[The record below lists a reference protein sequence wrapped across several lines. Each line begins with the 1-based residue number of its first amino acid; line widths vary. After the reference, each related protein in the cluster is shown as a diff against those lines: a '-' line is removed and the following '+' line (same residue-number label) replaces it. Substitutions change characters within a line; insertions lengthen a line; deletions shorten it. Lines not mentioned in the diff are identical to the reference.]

1 VEENGTIFEVKEKRG
16 ICFQKMAGMR
26 CCGGVQRECE
36 ASKEQLE
43 IVNHRPEIQTA
54 EGAKN
59 ASRNVD
65 VEVERLCWLS
75 VGVGV

>member
-1 VEENGTIFEVKEKRG
+1 
-16 ICFQKMAGMR
+16 MR
-26 CCGGVQRECE
+26 CCGGVQQECE
-36 ASKEQLE
+36 ASKEYLDL
-43 IVNHRPEIQTA
+43 VNHRPETWTA

-65 VEVERLCWLS
+65 VEVEPLCWLS

>member
-1 VEENGTIFEVKEKRG
+1 
-16 ICFQKMAGMR
+16 MR
-26 CCGGVQRECE
+26 CCGGVQQECK
-36 ASKEQLE
+36 ASKEQLDL
-43 IVNHRPEIQTA
+43 VNHRPEIWTA

-65 VEVERLCWLS
+65 VYLERLCWLS